1 MPSPASRRKSGRSYT
16 LRRQITSLPPEL
28 RLYEVDSTQETLY
41 GGAMAEELKRETQ
54 RERTLI
60 DPVLKFLFD
69 KDREEIV
76 RLMLGAP
83 VSVVQ
88 VLDSVLPS
96 GEQRSDGVL
105 LVEDAGEQFLLHVEF
120 MTRVASNMGERIF
133 GYVPRVF
140 QRYGK
145 PVRSVVLYLMEPS
158 PTTKIESE
166 FKMIVQRREVAVIRY
181 DVVCLWEV
189 EPDRAHLVEHPALL
203 ALAPLMKGVAATELD
218 DLTQLATHAAWDER
232 TRIDVVALLTL
243 FGGRRFGQDVV
254 TSMIR
259 RLGML
264 KDIIQES
271 PLYELAREYGETRGE
286 ARGEARGEVRGLRN
300 ACLALT
306 RTKAPRLVPTLE
318 GHLDDI
324 TDLAQLEKLLVDLG
338 LAQNEEAV
346 LAAIRHHLQ

>member
-1 MPSPASRRKSGRSYT
+1 M
-16 LRRQITSLPPEL
+16 
-28 RLYEVDSTQETLY
+28 
-41 GGAMAEELKRETQ
+41 
-54 RERTLI
+54 
-60 DPVLKFLFD
+60 
-69 KDREEIV
+69 
-76 RLMLGAP
+76 
-83 VSVVQ
+83 
-88 VLDSVLPS
+88 
-96 GEQRSDGVL
+96 L
-105 LVEDAGEQFLLHVEF
+105 LVEDAGERFLLHVEF

-158 PTTKIESE
+158 PTTKIETE

-189 EPDRAHLVEHPALL
+189 EPDRAHLAEHPALL
-203 ALAPLMKGVAATELD
+203 ALAPLMKGVAATELE
-218 DLTQLATHAAWDER
+218 DLAQLATQAPWDER

-254 TSMIR
+254 SSMVR

-271 PLYELAREYGETRGE
+271 PLYELAREYGETRGRE
-286 ARGEARGEVRGLRN
+286 GLRN

-306 RTKAPRLVPTLE
+306 KAKAPRLVSVLE
-318 GHLDDI
+318 GHLGDI
-324 TDLAQLEKLLVDLG
+324 TDIAQLEKLLVDLG

-346 LAAIRHHLQ
+346 QSAMSHHLG

>member
-1 MPSPASRRKSGRSYT
+1 
-16 LRRQITSLPPEL
+16 
-28 RLYEVDSTQETLY
+28 
-41 GGAMAEELKRETQ
+41 MADELKRETQ
-54 RERTLI
+54 RARTLI

-88 VLDSVLPS
+88 VLDSVLAS
-96 GEQRSDGVL
+96 GEHRSDGVL

-133 GYVPRVF
+133 GYAPRVF
-140 QRYGK
+140 QKYGK

-158 PTTKIESE
+158 PTTKSETE

-189 EPDRAHLVEHPALL
+189 EPDRAHLAEHPALL
-203 ALAPLMKGVAATELD
+203 ALAPLMKGVAATELE
-218 DLTQLATHAAWDER
+218 DLAQLATHAAWDER

-271 PLYELAREYGETRGE
+271 PLYELAREYGETRGKVFGRQE
-286 ARGEARGEVRGLRN
+286 GLAGLRN

-306 RTKAPRLVPTLE
+306 RAKAPRLVSALE
-318 GHLDDI
+318 GHLGEV

-338 LAQNEEAV
+338 LAQNEETV
-346 LAAIRHHLQ
+346 QSVISHHLG

>member
-1 MPSPASRRKSGRSYT
+1 
-16 LRRQITSLPPEL
+16 
-28 RLYEVDSTQETLY
+28 
-41 GGAMAEELKRETQ
+41 MAEELKRETQ

>member
-1 MPSPASRRKSGRSYT
+1 
-16 LRRQITSLPPEL
+16 
-28 RLYEVDSTQETLY
+28 
-41 GGAMAEELKRETQ
+41 MAEELKRETQ

-60 DPVLKFLFD
+60 DPVLKFLFY

-181 DVVCLWEV
+181 DVVCLWQV
-189 EPDRAHLVEHPALL
+189 EPDRAHLAEHPALL

-218 DLTQLATHAAWDER
+218 DLTQFATHAAWDER

>member
-1 MPSPASRRKSGRSYT
+1 
-16 LRRQITSLPPEL
+16 
-28 RLYEVDSTQETLY
+28 VDITQEAFY
-41 GGAMAEELKRETQ
+41 GGAMADELKNKNQ
-54 RERTLI
+54 RERALI

-76 RLMLGAP
+76 RLMLGTP
-83 VSVVQ
+83 VSIVQ

-105 LVEDAGEQFLLHVEF
+105 LVEDAGEQFLLHIEF

-133 GYVPRVF
+133 GYVPRVY

-145 PVRSVVLYLMEPS
+145 PVRSVVLYLMEPT
-158 PTTKIESE
+158 PTTKIETE
-166 FKMIVQRREVAVIRY
+166 FRMVVQRREVAVIRY
-181 DVVCLWEV
+181 DVVCLWEI
-189 EPDRAHLVEHPALL
+189 EPDRAHLADHPALL
-203 ALAPLMKGVAATELD
+203 ALTPLMKGVEPAELE
-218 DLTQLATHAAWDER
+218 DLVQLATRAPWDEH

-243 FGGRRFGQDVV
+243 FGGQRFGQDVV
-254 TSMIR
+254 TSITR

-271 PLYELAREYGETRGE
+271 PLYELAREYGE
-286 ARGEARGEVRGLRN
+286 VRGLRH

-306 RTKAPRLVPTLE
+306 KTKAPRLVSVLE
-318 GHLDDI
+318 GHLGSS
-324 TDLAQLEKLLVDLG
+324 TDVARLEKLLVDLG

-346 LAAIRHHLQ
+346 QSAISHHFG

>member
-1 MPSPASRRKSGRSYT
+1 MRFDDN
-16 LRRQITSLPPEL
+16 LF
-28 RLYEVDSTQETLY
+28 YEVDSTQEALY
-41 GGAMAEELKRETQ
+41 GGAMADELKNKPQ
-54 RERTLI
+54 RERALI

-76 RLMLGAP
+76 RLMLGTP
-83 VSVVQ
+83 VRVVQ

-158 PTTKIESE
+158 PTTKIETE
-166 FKMIVQRREVAVIRY
+166 FRMIVQRREVAVIRY

-189 EPDRAHLVEHPALL
+189 EPDRAHLAEHPALL
-203 ALAPLMKGVAATELD
+203 ALTPLMKGVKATEFE
-218 DLTQLATHAAWDER
+218 DLAQLAIRAPWDER

-243 FGGRRFGQDVV
+243 FGGQRFGQDVV
-254 TSMIR
+254 SSMTR

-271 PLYELAREYGETRGE
+271 PLYELAREYGETRG
-286 ARGEARGEVRGLRN
+286 LRH

-306 RTKAPRLVPTLE
+306 KTKAPRLVPVLE
-318 GHLDDI
+318 AHLGDS
-324 TDLAQLEKLLVDLG
+324 TDVAHLEKLLVDLG

-346 LAAIRHHLQ
+346 QSAISRHLG

>member
-1 MPSPASRRKSGRSYT
+1 
-16 LRRQITSLPPEL
+16 
-28 RLYEVDSTQETLY
+28 
-41 GGAMAEELKRETQ
+41 MADELKSETQ

-76 RLMLGAP
+76 RLMLGTP

-158 PTTKIESE
+158 PTTKIETE
-166 FKMIVQRREVAVIRY
+166 FRMIVQHREVAVIRY

-189 EPDRAHLVEHPALL
+189 EPDRAHLAEHPALL
-203 ALAPLMKGVAATELD
+203 ALAPLMKGVTATELE
-218 DLTQLATHAAWDER
+218 DLAQLATHAAWDER

-286 ARGEARGEVRGLRN
+286 ARGEVRGLRN
-300 ACLALT
+300 ACLVLT

-338 LAQNEEAV
+338 LAQSEEAV
-346 LAAIRHHLQ
+346 QAAIRHHLR

>member
-1 MPSPASRRKSGRSYT
+1 
-16 LRRQITSLPPEL
+16 
-28 RLYEVDSTQETLY
+28 
-41 GGAMAEELKRETQ
+41 MAGELKSETQ
-54 RERTLI
+54 RDRGLI

-69 KDREEIV
+69 TDREEIV
-76 RLMLGAP
+76 RLMLGTP

-120 MTRVASNMGERIF
+120 MTRVASKMGERIF
-133 GYVPRVF
+133 GYMPRIF

-158 PTTKIESE
+158 PTTKIETE
-166 FKMIVQRREVAVIRY
+166 FRMIVQRRELAVIRY

-189 EPDRAHLVEHPALL
+189 EPDRTRLAEHPALL
-203 ALAPLMKGVAATELD
+203 ALAPLMKGVAAAELE
-218 DLTQLATHAAWDER
+218 DLAHLATQAPWDER

-254 TSMIR
+254 SSMIR

-286 ARGEARGEVRGLRN
+286 ARGEARGLRN
-300 ACLALT
+300 ACLTLT
-306 RTKAPRLVPTLE
+306 KTKAPRLMSILE

-324 TDLAQLEKLLVDLG
+324 TDLAQLEKLLLDLG

-346 LAAIRHHLQ
+346 QSAISHHLG